1 MIIDAH
7 THTFPDSLAP
17 RAVAKLQGVSHTA
30 AFSDGT
36 SAGLKASMRRAGIDV
51 SVVLPVATSAHQV
64 PHINDSAI
72 AIDAAEAAADSD
84 RGSAAGPDR
93 NSVTGSGKNSAPG
106 SGGSL
111 PRLLSLGGMHP
122 DFEDWEAELLRLKE
136 SGVPGIKLHP
146 PYQGAFFDDERYL
159 RILRVCA
166 QLGLAVVI
174 HAGLD
179 VGLPGVDLVSPERI
193 RRAFEAVVRSPGCS
207 RLTLVAAHMGGWR
220 QWEQVRDV
228 LPDTG
233 VLIDTSFSLGRMVQD
248 PASTEPPSFA
258 MEQLTE
264 EAFTDLVRRMGPDC
278 VLFGTDSPWD
288 DQAAALERFRALP
301 LSSEEKAAILGGNAA
316 RVFGLP

>member
-7 THTFPDSLAP
+7 THTFPDALAP

-36 SAGLKASMRRAGIDV
+36 AAGLKASMRRAGIDI

-72 AIDAAEAAADSD
+72 AIDAAEA
-84 RGSAAGPDR
+84 
-93 NSVTGSGKNSAPG
+93 
-106 SGGSL
+106 GGSL

-193 RRAFEAVVRSPGCS
+193 RRAFEAVVRSPGCA

-258 MEQLTE
+258 MEQLAE
-264 EAFTDLVRRMGPDC
+264 EAFTDLVRRMGPDR

-288 DQAAALERFRALP
+288 DQAAALERFHAMP
-301 LSSEEKAAILGGNAA
+301 LSSEEQTAILGGNAA
-316 RVFGLP
+316 RIFGLP